1 MKFYEKLTELRK
13 SRGWSQ
19 EQLGEAVGVSRQTVS
34 KWELGLTTP
43 EMEKLIELSDIFEIS
58 IDELV
63 GKREQAPETAAAE
76 KHPQRYC
83 YEYKSKASLF
93 GLPLVHINVGSGV
106 RRAKGII
113 AVGTVATGLVSLGAV
128 SLGLL
133 AFGALTAG
141 LLAIGAFAFG
151 GLTVGGFSVGV
162 VAIGGV
168 AIGVYSIGGLALACN
183 VALGGA
189 AKGEIAI
196 GDAVSGK
203 YTFETINDSMTLTKE
218 AYDELKILLDEKTPR
233 LFGFVKEIILT
244 AVKNQ

>member
-162 VAIGGV
+162 VAIG
-168 AIGVYSIGGLALACN
+168 
-183 VALGGA
+183 
-189 AKGEIAI
+189 
-196 GDAVSGK
+196 DAVSGK

-233 LFGFVKEIILT
+233 LFSFVKEIILT